1 MLPVIQFMPG
11 KRILKSNQ
19 GHGRLSHKIKSSF
32 KIIIYPQIRRVWGE
46 EMARGEAMQEE
57 KLLGALKN
65 SFVNVWVRVLMELEL
80 KTLP

>member
-1 MLPVIQFMPG
+1 
-11 KRILKSNQ
+11 
-19 GHGRLSHKIKSSF
+19 
-32 KIIIYPQIRRVWGE
+32 
-46 EMARGEAMQEE
+46 MASGEAMQEE